1 MRLTCPYCGPR
12 GNDEFVYLGSADPV
26 RPTHHDASLES
37 WTDYIFMRS
46 NPAGA
51 NRELWHHSFGCRE
64 WLIVTRDTRTHE
76 VLNTEAARDVAAA
89 RMQVAADE

>member
-1 MRLTCPYCGPR
+1 MRIPCPYCGPR

-26 RPTHHDASLES
+26 RPATHDAAPET
-37 WTDYIFMRS
+37 WTNYVFMRD

-51 NRELWHHSFGCRE
+51 NRELWHHSHGCRS

-76 VLNTEAARDVAAA
+76 VLKVVPSREANTPATQAIAE
-89 RMQVAADE
+89 

>member
-1 MRLTCPYCGPR
+1 MRLTCPYCGSR

-26 RPTHHDASLES
+26 RP
-37 WTDYIFMRS
+37 

-51 NRELWHHSFGCRE
+51 HRELWHHSFGCRS

-76 VLNTEAARDVAAA
+76 VLKTEPARDAAHTSSEVA
-89 RMQVAADE
+89 VP